1 MTIKFTATNTTLNG
15 TRVLKD
21 DRKAFALM
29 LKREL
34 NLV

>member
-1 MTIKFTATNTTLNG
+1 MTIVFTAKETTLNG
-15 TRVLKD
+15 TKVIKD

-34 NLV
+34 GMV

>member
-1 MTIKFTATNTTLNG
+1 MTITFTAKGTTLND
-15 TRVLKD
+15 TKVLKD

-34 NLV
+34 GLV